1 VVDVHEVHE
10 DLRLQ
15 RSLSCSRNS
24 TKISAEV
31 SKAQEL
37 APELATIGEEHD
49 SKLAFSSEV
58 NDNVDEEKNVPTL
71 AMLPPGEVDD
81 ATVKSRPAS
90 RDAMAPIPV
99 ERIED
104 VSSADW
110 GLDMLVRVGESWAP
124 NLLQMSVYAS
134 TSSLQH
140 WEHVRALQLF
150 SRVASCFSSTLSVA
164 RYTVLYIVTQ
174 ERIHAEY
181 LKSIS

>member
-1 VVDVHEVHE
+1 VDVHEVHE

-24 TKISAEV
+24 IKISAEV

-37 APELATIGEEHD
+37 GTIGEEHD
-49 SKLAFSSEV
+49 SKLAFSSGV
-58 NDNVDEEKNVPTL
+58 NDNGDEEKNVPTL

-81 ATVKSRPAS
+81 VTVKSRPAS

-99 ERIED
+99 ERLED

-140 WEHVRALQLF
+140 WGHVCALQVF
-150 SRVASCFSSTLSVA
+150 NRVASCFSSTLAVA
-164 RYTVLYIVTQ
+164 RYSVLYIVTQ
-174 ERIHAEY
+174 ERIYAAC